1 MTKPQKQVLE
11 RLKSEGFTVD
21 HEFRF
26 DVLVHRGNDYRW
38 IGGDGSQ
45 RRARGARR

>member
-11 RLKSEGFTVD
+11 QLKAAGYVMD

-45 RRARGARR
+45 RRAMYGKR